1 MRQCVIWD
9 ANDAYEAIIN
19 QIKFEELKGNL
30 TCAAILSTS
39 MAGFTKK
46 RDGYAVIGKEDLK
59 NVEFDYLIIA
69 ARIPIRKFWQRLLQ
83 WAFLIKNNRRSGIA
97 DSKL

>member
-39 MAGFTKK
+39 RAGFTKK

-69 ARIPIRKFWQRLLQ
+69 ARIPIRKFWQRRLQ